1 MIHFAYPSLSKGL
14 LAVGSMVRFPVY
26 KGYYGKPAHHIGVS
40 TLSWLL
46 ISKVL
51 NPRPEDRDA
60 LGLITVYT
68 RPDEF
73 TMKFAGGSSD
83 HQYLQ

>member
-1 MIHFAYPSLSKGL
+1 
-14 LAVGSMVRFPVY
+14 MVRFPVY